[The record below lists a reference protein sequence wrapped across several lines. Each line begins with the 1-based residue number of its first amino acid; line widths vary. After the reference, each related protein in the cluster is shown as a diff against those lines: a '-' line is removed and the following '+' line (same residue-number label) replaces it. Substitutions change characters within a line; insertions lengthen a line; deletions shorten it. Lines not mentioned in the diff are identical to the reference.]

1 MVKNPRTSAR
11 PDALRSLNQ
20 PRAVNIEADP
30 TARGIALPRVLINGG
45 YRHRIER
52 IEEFWTI
59 EDEWWLGRPIRRRYY
74 RVRLETGHLQTIYH
88 DLTPGS
94 LVHTTRVT
102 KDEGS
107 HPNEMTALTPTL
119 SRCDGRGFARTRKRP
134 ALPSCLS
141 GRGAGVRPFL
151 LTPNA

>member
-88 DLTPGS
+88 DLTQDRWF
-94 LVHTTRVT
+94 TQ
-102 KDEGS
+102 
-107 HPNEMTALTPTL
+107 
-119 SRCDGRGFARTRKRP
+119 RG
-134 ALPSCLS
+134 
-141 GRGAGVRPFL
+141 
-151 LTPNA
+151 